1 MAYGIP
7 NKRPVQLAPN
17 MGATPSYPS
26 APSAPRRVK
35 MQAGRPTGPVGGLG
49 ASRRRPSMGRP
60 PGPGPIPGQGPP
72 RQMLRDPFQTT
83 PLADEVEGLVA
94 GMGLARVPGVG
105 QPGSERGMTNV
116 RRRRLG

>member
-17 MGATPSYPS
+17 MGTVPSYAS

-35 MQAGRPTGPVGGLG
+35 MQTGRPAGAIRGLG
-49 ASRRRPSMGRP
+49 ASRRRPPSGRP
-60 PGPGPIPGQGPP
+60 PGAGPTPGQGVPP
-72 RQMLRDPFQTT
+72 QMLRNPFETT

-105 QPGSERGMTNV
+105 QPGSERGMANV
-116 RRRRLG
+116 RRRRIG

>member
-17 MGATPSYPS
+17 MGTTPSYAS

-35 MQAGRPTGPVGGLG
+35 MQTGRPRGPVGGLG
-49 ASRRRPSMGRP
+49 ASRRRP
-60 PGPGPIPGQGPP
+60 PGAPGPIPGQRAPQ
-72 RQMLRDPFQTT
+72 QMLRDPFHTT
-83 PLADEVEGLVA
+83 PLADEIEGLVA
-94 GMGLARVPGVG
+94 GMGMARFPGVG